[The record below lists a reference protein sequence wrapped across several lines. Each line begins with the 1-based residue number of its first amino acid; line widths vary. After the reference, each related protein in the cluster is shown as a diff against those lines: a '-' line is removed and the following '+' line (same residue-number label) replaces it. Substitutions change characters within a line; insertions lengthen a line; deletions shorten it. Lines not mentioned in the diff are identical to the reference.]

1 MAPAFVSIS
10 PFYPRPTSYNP
21 HPLEWAFKIVIC
33 YIFLINPGRIHLG
46 ARQKKERDGHG
57 GWSKSQKNEGEKM
70 EYKGRR

>member
-57 GWSKSQKNEGEKM
+57 G
-70 EYKGRR
+70 